1 MKLRRTVKIMN
12 DNKIN
17 LMQVNLYTYIKQNN
31 KTITYSI
38 QKNIIMFVVKDIRDE
53 LIEYK
58 CTNNK
63 DIVIKLFK
71 NFIKLKLK
79 TLNVNGEY
87 SLYYHLLIK
96 IEIKHI
102 ALMKRIAS
110 FKITLYN
117 VRHNI
122 DNYKLSKT

>member
-1 MKLRRTVKIMN
+1 
-12 DNKIN
+12 
-17 LMQVNLYTYIKQNN
+17 
-31 KTITYSI
+31 
-38 QKNIIMFVVKDIRDE
+38 MFVVKDIRDE

-63 DIVIKLFK
+63 DAVIKLFK
-71 NFIKLKLK
+71 KFIKLKLK